1 MTQLIHGV
9 KCMHFTV
16 SWDIETSDTEVYKKV
31 SLLMVDTV
39 KRHCE
44 ILTEPISK
52 YIVVKVENEAKW
64 HIILKALTGICE
76 MYKGKINF
84 IMSPPM
90 TGGQFNG
97 RIKDW
102 TRVNEAAK

>member
-1 MTQLIHGV
+1 
-9 KCMHFTV
+9 MHFTV
-16 SWDIETSDTEVYKKV
+16 SWDIETSDEAVHRKV
-31 SLLMVDTV
+31 SSLMVDTI
-39 KRHCE
+39 KRHSE

-64 HIILKALTGICE
+64 NIILKALTGICE

-84 IMSPPM
+84 IMSPPA
-90 TGGQFNG
+90 TGGQYNG

-102 TRVNEAAK
+102 TKVNEAAK